1 MLSDVLDCL
10 ETSLYLLL
18 PTNTFATMW
27 YYLIIPENNRAL
39 EGWLFSNMCMDEHLA
54 NLVFDLTRSVRDV
67 TSMSGLIY
75 IFLCARFLPIIP
87 KKACPRCNMLA
98 IHMLMN
104 NVMDIVCMAIDI
116 AFFKSA
122 QAFIDRHVINN
133 ESTANTL
140 EQELLP
146 SSFIYL
152 GLLNCGHG
160 WHFPYE

>member
-1 MLSDVLDCL
+1 
-10 ETSLYLLL
+10 
-18 PTNTFATMW
+18 
-27 YYLIIPENNRAL
+27 
-39 EGWLFSNMCMDEHLA
+39 MDEHLA

-75 IFLCARFLPIIP
+75 IFLFARFLPIIP

-133 ESTANTL
+133 ESTANT
-140 EQELLP
+140 
-146 SSFIYL
+146 
-152 GLLNCGHG
+152 
-160 WHFPYE
+160 